1 MLGKTDL
8 SKVKVL
14 LTQVESKQGKK
25 WKHVQTHTNIYKNW
39 PEITEHLSNPTYLKE
54 KKHEE
59 TYTKAQHNQMLKSN
73 DKEKILKV
81 LKEKTL
87 TENKLEWH
95 VSDGKQWE
103 NVVQQQL

>member
-1 MLGKTDL
+1 
-8 SKVKVL
+8 
-14 LTQVESKQGKK
+14 
-25 WKHVQTHTNIYKNW
+25 
-39 PEITEHLSNPTYLKE
+39 
-54 KKHEE
+54 
-59 TYTKAQHNQMLKSN
+59 MLKSN

>member
-39 PEITEHLSNPTYLKE
+39 PEITEHLSNVFL
-54 KKHEE
+54 
-59 TYTKAQHNQMLKSN
+59 S
-73 DKEKILKV
+73 
-81 LKEKTL
+81 KTIFFL
-87 TENKLEWH
+87 YFK
-95 VSDGKQWE
+95 
-103 NVVQQQL
+103 